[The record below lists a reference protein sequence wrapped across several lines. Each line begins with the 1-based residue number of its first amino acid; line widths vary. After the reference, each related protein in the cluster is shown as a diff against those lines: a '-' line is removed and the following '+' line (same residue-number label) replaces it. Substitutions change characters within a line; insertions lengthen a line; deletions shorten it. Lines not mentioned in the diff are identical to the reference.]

1 MMRKFN
7 TITVSIDEEI
17 AVITINRPKFLN
29 ALNTDVLRELSE
41 AVNLIN

>member
-1 MMRKFN
+1 MRKFN

-29 ALNTDVLRELSE
+29 ALEYRCTERIVRGS
-41 AVNLIN
+41 

>member
-1 MMRKFN
+1 MRKFN